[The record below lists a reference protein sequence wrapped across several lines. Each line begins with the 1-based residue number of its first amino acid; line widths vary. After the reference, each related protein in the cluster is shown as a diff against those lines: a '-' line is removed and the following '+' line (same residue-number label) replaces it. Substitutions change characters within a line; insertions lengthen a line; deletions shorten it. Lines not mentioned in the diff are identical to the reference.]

1 MPANRLDLP
10 SNYNAVHVVGVTR
23 GANKIRPT
31 VYFAT
36 GSHFTQSHKSANNI
50 GYHPPPGHHLFFGN
64 VSASELD
71 QIRANARAGNGV
83 KEPRRRAIAYYQGLL
98 AKFTDGTGQACQV
111 LPPPLT
117 QKRNGL
123 VLLEVTTDWLHRSR
137 SALEPVSYQEA
148 VQIVRNIRGRT
159 TRKLGPHQATGEYY
173 FADQAQS

>member
-1 MPANRLDLP
+1 MPADRLDLP
-10 SNYNAVHVVGVTR
+10 SNYSAVHVVGVTR

-36 GSHFTQSHKSANNI
+36 GSHFTQSHKSKSNI
-50 GYHPPPGHHLFFGN
+50 GYHPPPGNHLFFGN

-71 QIRANARAGNGV
+71 EIRASARAKNGN
-83 KEPRRRAIAYYQGLL
+83 KEPRRRALAYYEGLL
-98 AKFTDGTGQACQV
+98 AKYTDGTGRACQV

-117 QKRNGL
+117 QKRGGL

-148 VQIVRNIRGRT
+148 VQLVRNIRGRT
-159 TRKLGPHQATGEYY
+159 IQKLGPHQVTGEYF
-173 FADQAQS
+173 FADGEE